1 MYYTI
6 TAGNDDGKF
15 VINNNTGIVE
25 TAGLLDRETT
35 ASHVLTVT
43 AFDGS
48 LPPRRRYTD
57 GNLVVNILDVNDNTP
72 NITTPSTIE
81 VPESLI
87 KGDSV
92 YTLTADDP
100 DDGLNAALT
109 FRITSGNDAG
119 WLVLNE
125 NTGEITMKGK
135 SVFFWRAIIR
145 IDNNGIDP
153 DLTPERYDVVLLPPF
168 SGQRKWPPER
178 AKHDPETHSFKSIRM
193 RFQTFPF

>member
-15 VINNNTGIVE
+15 VVNNNTGMVE

-57 GNLVVNILDVNDNTP
+57 GNLVVDILDVNDNTP

-87 KGDSV
+87 KGDLV

-100 DDGLNAALT
+100 DDGLNAVLT

-125 NTGEITMKGK
+125 TTGDITMKGK
-135 SVFFWRAIIR
+135 PVFFWRAIIR
-145 IDNNGIDP
+145 IDN
-153 DLTPERYDVVLLPPF
+153 F
-168 SGQRKWPPER
+168 SQ
-178 AKHDPETHSFKSIRM
+178 
-193 RFQTFPF
+193 